1 MALDLN
7 TLLRLAVEQ
16 GQADTQPIALHMPP
30 PMDPLLAASM
40 SIGIPGGGPMEP
52 VQQVPSAVGSG
63 NPGFAE
69 RIGLELNDAPVS
81 FRPTGNVGQNAVA
94 QFLTSMANQY
104 GRSTAR
110 SVTKREQLDEALKKE
125 AAAKNERNIALSDAA
140 RALARQRYDKKKEM
154 ELASSL
160 RASETK
166 AELEQRN
173 AFTAE
178 QNRLDRESA
187 ERIAR
192 IREAGAS
199 RGLPAGPQG
208 DATLGYW
215 ANALATNQAKLPQ
228 VPREIRSPLLAYM
241 AQNGINVVPD
251 KVRNT
256 ITELASARSIVQE
269 MKDELSRVNAPR
281 NFAERATT
289 GALNVV
295 GAATQ
300 ANTAAASFNASR
312 ESFLATLARAAGER
326 GVLTD
331 QDIARA
337 RKMTPGLTDTRAFRE
352 SRWSRIEAW
361 LDNMEERAMTA
372 QTAPN
377 AGRGTGRDANWKPS
391 SFEPLPAGR

>member
-1 MALDLN
+1 
-7 TLLRLAVEQ
+7 
-16 GQADTQPIALHMPP
+16 
-30 PMDPLLAASM
+30 
-40 SIGIPGGGPMEP
+40 MEP

-69 RIGLELNDAPVS
+69 RIGLGLNDAPVS

-256 ITELASARSIVQE
+256 ITELASARSIVEE
-269 MKDELSRVNAPR
+269 MRNQLSSVKAPR
-281 NFAERATT
+281 NFVERGVVGGANVAGALMQSNIPAATYASMRTGLISTLSRAT
-289 GALNVV
+289 G
-295 GAATQ
+295 Q
-300 ANTAAASFNASR
+300 
-312 ESFLATLARAAGER
+312 R

-331 QDIARA
+331 RDIGNAQ
-337 RKMTPGLTDTRAFRE
+337 KLLPGLTDTGGFRE
-352 SRWSRIEAW
+352 SQWAMLDRWF
-361 LDNMEERAMTA
+361 NQMEEKAMTA

-377 AGRGTGRDANWKPS
+377 AGRGTSRDANWKPS